1 MQTLKLG
8 SLLLFSGLALTGKVC
23 AQTVERTV
31 VASDGG
37 SFQGGIQSVTWT
49 IGEPCSE
56 TLTGS
61 GRMLTQGFQQPQL
74 KLSSSSLETIAEQN
88 GTLFVF
94 PNPVEQILNVNFE
107 DLPPGAYV
115 SELYDMRGALIQQYR
130 MQVTESDQTF
140 QLDLG
145 ILQNAEYIL
154 RVNGVSQPFTKS
166 VKIFH
171 LNPY

>member
-1 MQTLKLG
+1 MQPVKI
-8 SLLLFSGLALTGKVC
+8 SRLLLLSGLAFAGKVC

-37 SFQGGIQSVTWT
+37 NFTGTAQSISWT

-56 TLTGS
+56 ILTGG

-74 KLSSSSLETIAEQN
+74 KISSSFVETYSEHE
-88 GTLFVF
+88 GKLFVY
-94 PNPVEQILNVNFE
+94 PNPVEQFLNLSFE
-107 DLPPGAYV
+107 DLPAGNYV
-115 SELYDMRGALIQQYR
+115 SELYDLRGALIQR
-130 MQVTESDQTF
+130 FRHQVAEGTQTF

-145 ILQNAEYIL
+145 YLQNAEYIL
-154 RVNGVSQPFTKS
+154 RVSGTDQPFTKS